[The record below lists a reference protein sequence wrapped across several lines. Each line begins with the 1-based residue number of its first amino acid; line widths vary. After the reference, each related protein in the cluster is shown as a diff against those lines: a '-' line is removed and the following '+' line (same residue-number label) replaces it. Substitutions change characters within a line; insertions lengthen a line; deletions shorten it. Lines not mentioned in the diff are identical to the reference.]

1 MDCTSGSGPVR
12 LLGVNYWSLGAS
24 LVPLLEVGL
33 KSATWSLRCWDL
45 TGSSGRSIPELKLE
59 LDYSL
64 GDKPEEQGK

>member
-1 MDCTSGSGPVR
+1 MIKWTA
-12 LLGVNYWSLGAS
+12 LLGVDLGDFWESTTESHEAS

-33 KSATWSLRCWDL
+33 KSATWSLRRWDL

-64 GDKPEEQGK
+64 WYES